1 MDNTNGYYALTTP
14 DGGQT
19 YNGIPINNQG
29 ADVPSDGRFIS
40 TRISDS
46 NSFDHDNIRMG

>member
-19 YNGIPINNQG
+19 YNGIPMNNQNAG
-29 ADVPSDGRFIS
+29 VPSVRQMNSIYTS
-40 TRISDS
+40 AS